1 MTVLPTRLQSVLF
14 SLYRRMPIAA
24 RLFVVRRMTPSF
36 HVGAICV
43 VERPDGA
50 MLMLRQSY
58 RRKTAWGFPGGLLK
72 RNEAPVDAARR
83 EVCEEIGIEVELDPV
98 PKVVIEPGHRR
109 VDVIYTARAGEGTE
123 PSPCSPEVVE
133 VRWFPPQDL
142 PELTPEAASALME
155 LGRAN
160 RPGR

>member
-1 MTVLPTRLQSVLF
+1 MLPARVQSVLF
-14 SLYRRMPIAA
+14 ALYRRLPLAG
-24 RLFVVRRMTPSF
+24 RLFIVRRMTPSF

-50 MLMLRQSY
+50 LLMLRQSY
-58 RRKTAWGFPGGLLK
+58 RRRTAWGFPGGLLK
-72 RNEAPVDAARR
+72 RNEDPVDAARR
-83 EVCEEIGIEVELDPV
+83 EVCEEIGIEVELDLV
-98 PKVVIEPGHRR
+98 PKVVIEPRHRR
-109 VDVIYTARAGEGTE
+109 VDVIYTGRAPDGAE

-133 VRWFPPQDL
+133 VRWFPPHDL
-142 PELTPEAASALME
+142 PELMPEAASALVE

>member
-1 MTVLPTRLQSVLF
+1 MLPARVQSVLF
-14 SLYRRMPIAA
+14 GLYRRLPLAG

-50 MLMLRQSY
+50 LLMIRQSY
-58 RRKTAWGFPGGLLK
+58 RRRTAWGFPGGLLK
-72 RNEAPVDAARR
+72 RNEAPADAAHR

-98 PKVVIEPGHRR
+98 PKVVIEPRHRR
-109 VDVIYTARAGEGTE
+109 VDVIYTGRAQDGAE
-123 PSPCSPEVVE
+123 PTPCSPEVVE
-133 VRWFPPQDL
+133 VRWFPPNDL
-142 PELTPEAASALME
+142 PELTPEAASALVE